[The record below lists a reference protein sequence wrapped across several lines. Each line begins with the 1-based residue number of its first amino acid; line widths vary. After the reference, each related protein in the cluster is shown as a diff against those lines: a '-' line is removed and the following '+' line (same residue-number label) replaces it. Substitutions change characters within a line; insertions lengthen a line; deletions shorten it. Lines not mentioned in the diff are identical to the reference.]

1 MENKINLNVN
11 NEVLVSDIE
20 ERLEDTSWAF
30 KGCSTEIVYVPVGI
44 IRDKEGRIATIF
56 NTDTDLIK

>member
-1 MENKINLNVN
+1 MEKKINLNEN
-11 NEVLVSDIE
+11 NEVLVSDME

-30 KGCSTEIVYVPVGI
+30 KGYSTEIVYVPVGI

-56 NTDTDLIK
+56 NTDTSLIK